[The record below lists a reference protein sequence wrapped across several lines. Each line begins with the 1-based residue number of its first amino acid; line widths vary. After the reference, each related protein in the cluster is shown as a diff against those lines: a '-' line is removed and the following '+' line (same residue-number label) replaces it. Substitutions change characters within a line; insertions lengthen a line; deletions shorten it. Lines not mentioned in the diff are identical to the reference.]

1 MARPVAAERTR
12 PAVDRRTWWIDAA
25 VLAAIA
31 VLLRIPAFV
40 ASRHLTY
47 DDGFF
52 GLSAIEMRDGVVP
65 FRDLFSP
72 QGPLHLPLL
81 YIADLV
87 GLRTTNA
94 PRVLPLV
101 AGAAVT
107 VVTYAAARRITSRY
121 GAIVAAVLVTT
132 SGSILWTTAGIASD
146 GPALAFAIG
155 AVAVSFG
162 YTQTPKSSRAVA
174 AGALLGAALVA
185 KALAA
190 PAGLVVAVL
199 LLSRRRPRDLAYAVG
214 AAVVVALGA
223 ALPWGLQRVWDQSV
237 VYNRE
242 ASRLTSYP
250 GAVTKA
256 LHTLVDRDPIVLVAA
271 ALAVAMLVLARIGWV
286 RAARTDS
293 PADGPLLFRPA
304 SVLVLWLVVQF
315 ALLVYEPA
323 FWRPHVAFLIA
334 PLALLVALRPPPLV
348 ALLDISGS
356 MSEYTRLFLHFLH
369 AITNARKRVTTL
381 LFGTRLTNVS
391 RAIRQRDPDEALAAC
406 SANVADWSG
415 GTRIA
420 SSLHVFNKQ
429 WARRVLTQGA
439 VVLLI
444 TDGLERDADDTLAFE
459 MDRLHR
465 SCRRLIWL
473 NPLLRFSGFE
483 ARAKGVQTMLPY
495 VDELRPIHNLESM
508 AELVRA
514 LSGAP
519 AKGYDPKLMLR
530 RVA

>member
-1 MARPVAAERTR
+1 MARPVAAERAR

-25 VLAAIA
+25 VLAAVA

-107 VVTYAAARRITSRY
+107 VVTYAAGRRITSRF
-121 GAIVAAVLVTT
+121 GAIVAATLVTT

-162 YTQTPKSSRAVA
+162 YTQTPTSPRAVA
-174 AGALLGAALVA
+174 AGALLGAALAA

-190 PAGLVVAVL
+190 PAGLVVALL
-199 LLSRRRPRDLAYAVG
+199 LLSRRRPRDLVYAAG
-214 AAVVVALGA
+214 AAVVVVLGA

-256 LHTLVDRDPIVLVAA
+256 LHTLVDRDPIVVVAA
-271 ALAVAMLVLARIGWV
+271 GLAVAMLVLARIGWV
-286 RAARTDS
+286 RPARTDS

-304 SVLVLWLVVQF
+304 SVLVLWLAVQF

-334 PLALLVALRPPPLV
+334 PLALLVALRPPQLV
-348 ALLDISGS
+348 ALVIGAAVVVPWYWSNVHSMLWPDPYNKTESAAVDGLRNLPAGSLAISDEPG
-356 MSEYTRLFLHFLH
+356 FLWR
-369 AITNARKRVTTL
+369 AD
-381 LFGTRLTNVS
+381 RLTIPYFDDSSIKRIEQGQVTATKLAEAAAKPDVCGVLVWTS
-391 RAIRQRDPDEALAAC
+391 RF
-406 SANVADWSG
+406 ANLDLGPRLTDAGYEVTARYG
-415 GTRIA
+415 GP
-420 SSLHVFNKQ
+420 
-429 WARRVLTQGA
+429 RVLYEKSA
-439 VVLLI
+439 
-444 TDGLERDADDTLAFE
+444 
-459 MDRLHR
+459 
-465 SCRRLIWL
+465 CR
-473 NPLLRFSGFE
+473 P
-483 ARAKGVQTMLPY
+483 
-495 VDELRPIHNLESM
+495 
-508 AELVRA
+508 
-514 LSGAP
+514 
-519 AKGYDPKLMLR
+519 
-530 RVA
+530 

>member
-1 MARPVAAERTR
+1 M
-12 PAVDRRTWWIDAA
+12 DAA
-25 VLAAIA
+25 VLAGIA
-31 VLLRIPAFV
+31 VLLRLPAFV

-107 VVTYAAARRITSRY
+107 VVTYAAGRRITSRF

-162 YTQTPKSSRAVA
+162 YTQTPTSPRAVA
-174 AGALLGAALVA
+174 AGALLGAALAA

-190 PAGLVVAVL
+190 PAGLVVALL
-199 LLSRRRPRDLAYAVG
+199 LLSRRRPRDLVYAAG
-214 AAVVVALGA
+214 AAVVVVLGA

-256 LHTLVDRDPIVLVAA
+256 LHTLVDRDPIVVVAA
-271 ALAVAMLVLARIGWV
+271 GLAVAMLVLARIGWV
-286 RAARTDS
+286 RPARTDS

-304 SVLVLWLVVQF
+304 SVLVLWLAVQF

-334 PLALLVALRPPPLV
+334 PLALLVALRPPQLV
-348 ALLDISGS
+348 ALVIGAAVVVPWYWSNVHSMLWPDPYNKTESAAVDGLRNLPAGSLAISDEPG
-356 MSEYTRLFLHFLH
+356 FLWR
-369 AITNARKRVTTL
+369 AD
-381 LFGTRLTNVS
+381 RLTIPYFDDSSIKRIEQGQVTATKLAEAAAKPDVCGVLVWTS
-391 RAIRQRDPDEALAAC
+391 RY
-406 SANVADWSG
+406 ANLDLGPRLTDAGYEVTARYG
-415 GTRIA
+415 GP
-420 SSLHVFNKQ
+420 
-429 WARRVLTQGA
+429 RVLYEKSA
-439 VVLLI
+439 
-444 TDGLERDADDTLAFE
+444 
-459 MDRLHR
+459 
-465 SCRRLIWL
+465 CR
-473 NPLLRFSGFE
+473 P
-483 ARAKGVQTMLPY
+483 
-495 VDELRPIHNLESM
+495 
-508 AELVRA
+508 
-514 LSGAP
+514 
-519 AKGYDPKLMLR
+519 
-530 RVA
+530 

>member
-1 MARPVAAERTR
+1 M
-12 PAVDRRTWWIDAA
+12 
-25 VLAAIA
+25 LAAIA

-81 YIADLV
+81 YLTDLV

-94 PRVLPLV
+94 PRLLPLA

-107 VVTYAAARRITSRY
+107 VVTYAAGRRIASRY

-162 YTQTPKSSRAVA
+162 YTRTPSSPRAIA
-174 AGALLGAALVA
+174 AGALLGAGLVA

-190 PAGLVVAVL
+190 PAGLVVALL
-199 LLSRRRPRDLAYAVG
+199 LLSRRRPRDLAYAAG
-214 AAVVVALGA
+214 AAVVVALGS
-223 ALPWGLQRVWDQSV
+223 ALPWGLGRVWDQSV

-271 ALAVAMLVLARIGWV
+271 GLAVAMLVLAHIGWV
-286 RAARTDS
+286 RAGAAD
-293 PADGPLLFRPA
+293 PPPDGPLLFRPA
-304 SVLVLWLVVQF
+304 SVLVLWLAAQF

-334 PLALLVALRPPPLV
+334 PLALLVALRPPPPI
-348 ALLDISGS
+348 ALLIGAAAVMPWYLSNVHPMLWPDPYSRA
-356 MSEYTRLFLHFLH
+356 EH
-369 AITNARKRVTTL
+369 AGAD
-381 LFGTRLTNVS
+381 RLTVPYFDDSSVKRIQQGQITAVKLQNAAAKPDVCGVLVWTS
-391 RAIRQRDPDEALAAC
+391 RYGNLDLGPRLAQVGYEVRARY
-406 SANVADWSG
+406 G
-415 GTRIA
+415 GP
-420 SSLHVFNKQ
+420 
-429 WARRVLTQGA
+429 RVLYEKPA
-439 VVLLI
+439 
-444 TDGLERDADDTLAFE
+444 
-459 MDRLHR
+459 
-465 SCRRLIWL
+465 CR
-473 NPLLRFSGFE
+473 P
-483 ARAKGVQTMLPY
+483 
-495 VDELRPIHNLESM
+495 
-508 AELVRA
+508 
-514 LSGAP
+514 
-519 AKGYDPKLMLR
+519 
-530 RVA
+530 

>member
-1 MARPVAAERTR
+1 M
-12 PAVDRRTWWIDAA
+12 DAA
-25 VLAAIA
+25 VLAGIA
-31 VLLRIPAFV
+31 VLLRLPAFV

-107 VVTYAAARRITSRY
+107 VVTYAAGRRITSRF
-121 GAIVAAVLVTT
+121 GAIVAATLVTT

-162 YTQTPKSSRAVA
+162 YTQTPTSPRAVA
-174 AGALLGAALVA
+174 AGALLGAALAA

-190 PAGLVVAVL
+190 PAGLVVALL
-199 LLSRRRPRDLAYAVG
+199 LLSRRRPRDLVYAAG
-214 AAVVVALGA
+214 AAVVVVLGA

-256 LHTLVDRDPIVLVAA
+256 LHTLVDRDPIVVVAA
-271 ALAVAMLVLARIGWV
+271 GLAVAMLVLARIGWV
-286 RAARTDS
+286 RPARTDS

-304 SVLVLWLVVQF
+304 SVLVLWLAVQF

-348 ALLDISGS
+348 ALVIGAAVVVPWYWSNVHSMLWPDPYNKTESAAVDGLRNLPAGSLAISDEPG
-356 MSEYTRLFLHFLH
+356 FLWR
-369 AITNARKRVTTL
+369 AD
-381 LFGTRLTNVS
+381 RLTIPYFDDSSIKRIEQGQVTATKLAEAAAKPDVCGVLVWTS
-391 RAIRQRDPDEALAAC
+391 RF
-406 SANVADWSG
+406 ANLDLGPRLTDAGYEVTARYG
-415 GTRIA
+415 GP
-420 SSLHVFNKQ
+420 
-429 WARRVLTQGA
+429 RVLYEKSA
-439 VVLLI
+439 
-444 TDGLERDADDTLAFE
+444 
-459 MDRLHR
+459 
-465 SCRRLIWL
+465 CR
-473 NPLLRFSGFE
+473 P
-483 ARAKGVQTMLPY
+483 
-495 VDELRPIHNLESM
+495 
-508 AELVRA
+508 
-514 LSGAP
+514 
-519 AKGYDPKLMLR
+519 
-530 RVA
+530 